1 MTEVRRAFSGARWES
16 EVGYC
21 RAIRKGGHIWVT
33 GTVAVDDDG
42 APVAIGDPEGQAR
55 RAFEIIGHALA
66 QLGASMAD
74 VMRTRIYV
82 TDISH
87 WEAFGRAHGAAFRDH
102 PPATTMIEVSRFISP
117 EFLVEIE
124 VDAYVMEKD
133 SE

>member
-1 MTEVRRAFSGARWES
+1 MSEVKRAFTGARWEA

-33 GTVAVDDDG
+33 GTVSVDDAG
-42 APVAIGDPEGQAR
+42 QPFAVGDPEGQAR
-55 RAFEIIGHALA
+55 RAFEIIETALA
-66 QLGASMAD
+66 ELGATMGD

-87 WEAFGRAHGAAFRDH
+87 WEAFGRAHGEVFRQH
-102 PPATTMIEVSRFISP
+102 PPATTMIEVSRFIAP

-124 VDAYVMEKD
+124 ADAFV
-133 SE
+133 SEE